1 MSPKLSKYVAKS
13 VLAISL
19 LPATADDGHWGQIGV
34 LELLL
39 QRLLRKWM
47 DLPLYIHS
55 TLSKF
60 ISDSI
65 NNAIFKLLQR
75 MAMISS
81 DFSKRDEKLGAISG
95 DEIFD

>member
-1 MSPKLSKYVAKS
+1 
-13 VLAISL
+13 
-19 LPATADDGHWGQIGV
+19 
-34 LELLL
+34 
-39 QRLLRKWM
+39 M